1 MSDNIQKQILVAV
14 TGASPQVLTE
24 TLYALHTQGKS
35 FPEEVWV
42 ITTQD
47 AKTMLVQ
54 GLFHE
59 GHWQKILADYQ
70 MPAIKFDESHIWL
83 IKDPDGH
90 ELNDAKAE
98 KDQSIMADFITKK
111 IAELTADN
119 DSAIHASLAGGR
131 KTMAFYMGYA
141 MSLYG
146 REQDALSHVFV
157 DDEFEFVKD
166 FYYPTPYDNLIMGKR
181 QGEYVNTRNAV
192 VTLAEIPFVRMRR
205 HFEQDL
211 LAHIQDASF
220 SKTVALMN
228 AANQSDHI
236 DANISYKARTLSVLG
251 VDIKLSAKL
260 LALYLMVAEYPNRSM
275 KLSSAFQNS
284 TEPTKR
290 YLEHFFRLKGDV
302 RVYNTFGLEDEGD
315 WQQQR
320 FEKLKPLTP
329 KFIQEVLSQLHK
341 KLAEHL
347 PVEVVDK
354 IKVHSDGA
362 KGGSTYFIHGQLNI
376 ALNNA

>member
-1 MSDNIQKQILVAV
+1 MIETVMKNILVAV

-24 TLYALHTQGKS
+24 TLYALYTQGKI
-35 FPEEVWV
+35 FPQEVYV
-42 ITTQD
+42 ITTQN
-47 AKTMLVQ
+47 AKDILVE
-54 GLFHE
+54 GLFHD
-59 GHWQKILADYQ
+59 GHWQRLITDYQ

-83 IKDPDGH
+83 IADDEGRV
-90 ELNDAKAE
+90 LDDAKAE
-98 KDQSIMADFITKK
+98 ADQTIMADFITRKT
-111 IAELTADN
+111 AELTADP
-119 DSAIHASLAGGR
+119 DCSVHASLAGGR

-157 DDEFEFVKD
+157 NDEFEFVKD
-166 FYYPTPYDNLIMGKR
+166 FYYPTPYDNVITGKKP
-181 QGEYVNTRNAV
+181 GDTVNTRDAI

-211 LAHIQDASF
+211 LTHIQDASF

-228 AANQSDHI
+228 AAQQADHL
-236 DANISYKARTLSVLG
+236 DVAISYKARTVSVLG

-260 LALYLMVAEYPNRSM
+260 LALYLMIAEQPNRTM
-275 KLSSAFQNS
+275 KLSSAFQS
-284 TEPTKR
+284 SIEPTKQ
-290 YLEHFFRLKGDV
+290 YLAHFFRLQGDV

-315 WQQQR
+315 WQHQR

-362 KGGSTYFIHGQLNI
+362 KGGSTYFINGQLI
-376 ALNNA
+376 VALNKP

>member
-1 MSDNIQKQILVAV
+1 MPKNILVAV

-35 FPEEVWV
+35 FPNEVWV
-42 ITTQD
+42 ITTKD
-47 AKTMLVQ
+47 AKEMLMK
-54 GLFHE
+54 GLFE
-59 GHWQKILADYQ
+59 DGHWQKLLDDYQ
-70 MPAIKFDESHIWL
+70 MPAIRFDENHIWL
-83 IKDPDGH
+83 ISDSDGRV
-90 ELNDAKAE
+90 LNDAKAE
-98 KDQSIMADFITKK
+98 ADQSIMADFITRK
-111 IAELTADN
+111 IAELTADP
-119 DSAIHASLAGGR
+119 DCAIHASLAGGR

-166 FYYPTPYDNLIMGKR
+166 FYYPTPYDNKITGKR

-211 LAHIQDASF
+211 LTHIHDASF

-228 AANQSDHI
+228 AANHSK
-236 DANISYKARTLSVLG
+236 NLEVTISYKARSLSVFG
-251 VDIKLSAKL
+251 VEIKLSAKL
-260 LALYLMVAEYPNRSM
+260 LALYLLISDQPNHTM
-275 KLSSAFQNS
+275 KLSSVFQRS
-284 TEPTKR
+284 TEPTKA
-290 YLEHFFRLKGDV
+290 YLAHFYRLKGDV
-302 RVYNTFGLEDEGD
+302 RVYNTFGLEDESD
-315 WQQQR
+315 WLKQR
-320 FEKLKPLTP
+320 FDNLKPLTP

-347 PVEVVDK
+347 PIDVVEK
-354 IKVHSDGA
+354 IKVSSDGA
-362 KGGSTYFIHGQLNI
+362 KGGSTYSIATNI
-376 ALNNA
+376 KLI